1 MLPDATK
8 STGFEPPVMDNRTVM
23 HRAFAKS
30 ARWQLIAAAISA
42 TAAFFLVGTHAALS
56 ALAGGGAVL
65 AGSYAATS
73 VSRAGQTSA
82 AGALLNVLK
91 AEAVKI
97 VVIAVLLLL
106 VFKFYQGLVPLAL
119 IGGLA
124 CAALISGAALR
135 TFDEED
141 NK

>member
-1 MLPDATK
+1 M
-8 STGFEPPVMDNRTVM
+8 MDNRTLM
-23 HRAFAKS
+23 TRAFFKS

-42 TAAFFLVGTHAALS
+42 GAALFLVGMQAALS
-56 ALAGGGAVL
+56 ALAGAGAVL
-65 AGSYAATS
+65 AGSYAATA
-73 VSRAGQTSA
+73 VSRAGQVDATA
-82 AGALLNVLK
+82 ALLNVLK

-106 VFKFYQGLVPLAL
+106 VFKFYQGLVPPAL

-135 TFDEED
+135 TFDEKD

>member
-1 MLPDATK
+1 MENK
-8 STGFEPPVMDNRTVM
+8 TVM
-23 HRAFAKS
+23 QRAFAKS

-42 TAAFFLVGTHAALS
+42 TAAFFLVGVHAAIS

-65 AGSYAATS
+65 AGSFAATS
-73 VSRAGQTSA
+73 VSRGGQINPTA
-82 AGALLNVLK
+82 ALLNMLK

-106 VFKFYQGLVPLAL
+106 VFKFYKGLVPLAL

>member
-1 MLPDATK
+1 
-8 STGFEPPVMDNRTVM
+8 M
-23 HRAFAKS
+23 HRVFAKS
-30 ARWQLIAAAISA
+30 ARWQLVAAAISA
-42 TAAFFLVGTHAALS
+42 TAAFFLVGTHAAIS

-65 AGSYAATS
+65 AGSFAATS
-73 VSRAGQTSA
+73 VSRSGQTSPTA
-82 AGALLNVLK
+82 ALLNMLK

-106 VFKFYQGLVPLAL
+106 VFKFYKGLVPLAL

-135 TFDEED
+135 TLDEKD